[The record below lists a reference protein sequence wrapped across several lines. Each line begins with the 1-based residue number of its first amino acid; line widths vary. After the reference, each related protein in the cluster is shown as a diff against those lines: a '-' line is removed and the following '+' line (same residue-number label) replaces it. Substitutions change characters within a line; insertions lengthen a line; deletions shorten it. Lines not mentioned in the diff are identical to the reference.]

1 MQTMASNY
9 ITSKTIILSLITAIL
24 LHAIIIIMTKLVN
37 INTIVEVEPKIIL
50 ELIKDIPKITPPII
64 NKIDPPK
71 ILEPPKIIKPQEM
84 TRPSRPIIPEVIK
97 NNIVPNKNPN
107 EINIPND
114 LKPIINNKID
124 IPKSIQ
130 NNTPDLKDL
139 ELPNITQPLSIKKN
153 IIDIPKPIQ
162 NNTPDLK
169 DLELPNIT
177 QPLSIKK
184 NIIDIPKPIQNNTP
198 DLKDLEL
205 PKITQPLSIKNNT
218 IDVPRPIQNNTPDLK
233 ASNLPKISQPAPI
246 KKTTKPLKSI
256 ILPHLPVIQEINN
269 ISNKAIHQVQELPKK
284 PVKKIKISED
294 VKKEIKDN
302 ITSDE
307 ISELNNYKNKI
318 RNIIQSVAINNYP
331 SREFRRGVQGKVQII
346 FKLRLDGT
354 IEYIK
359 SGPNTNASEKLIQA
373 AIESVSNSAPFE
385 ITSLLKKKNEF
396 SIDIIYKINR

>member
-373 AIESVSNSAPFE
+373 AIESVRNSAPFE

>member
-1 MQTMASNY
+1 MQTIASNY

-24 LHAIIIIMTKLVN
+24 LHATIIIMTKLVN

-71 ILEPPKIIKPQEM
+71 ILEPPKIIKPQEII
-84 TRPSRPIIPEVIK
+84 RPSSPIIPEVIK

-130 NNTPDLKDL
+130 NNTPDLKEL
-139 ELPNITQPLSIKKN
+139 ELPQ
-153 IIDIPKPIQ
+153 
-162 NNTPDLK
+162 
-169 DLELPNIT
+169 
-177 QPLSIKK
+177 
-184 NIIDIPKPIQNNTP
+184 
-198 DLKDLEL
+198 
-205 PKITQPLSIKNNT
+205 ITQPLSIKNNT

-233 ASNLPKISQPAPI
+233 ASNLPKISQPVPI
-246 KKTTKPLKSI
+246 KKSTKPLKSI
-256 ILPHLPVIQEINN
+256 ILPDVPVIQEINN

-284 PVKKIKISED
+284 PVKKVKISED

-318 RNIIQSVAINNYP
+318 RNIIQSFAINNYP
-331 SREFRRGVQGKVQII
+331 SREFRRGVQGNVQII

-373 AIESVSNSAPFE
+373 AIESVRNSVPFE

>member
-71 ILEPPKIIKPQEM
+71 ILEPPKIIKPQEII
-84 TRPSRPIIPEVIK
+84 RPSSPIIPEVIK

-124 IPKSIQ
+124 IPK
-130 NNTPDLKDL
+130 
-139 ELPNITQPLSIKKN
+139 
-153 IIDIPKPIQ
+153 PIQ

-184 NIIDIPKPIQNNTP
+184 NIIDIPKAIQNNTP

-218 IDVPRPIQNNTPDLK
+218 IDVPKPIQNNTPDLK
-233 ASNLPKISQPAPI
+233 ASNLPKISQPVPI
-246 KKTTKPLKSI
+246 KKSTKPLKSI
-256 ILPHLPVIQEINN
+256 ILPDVPVIQEINN

>member
-124 IPKSIQ
+124 IPKPIQ

-218 IDVPRPIQNNTPDLK
+218 IDAPRPIQNNTPDLK
-233 ASNLPKISQPAPI
+233 ASNLPKILQPVPI

-256 ILPHLPVIQEINN
+256 ILPHVPVIQEINN

-331 SREFRRGVQGKVQII
+331 FREFKRGVQGKVQII

-373 AIESVSNSAPFE
+373 AIESVRNSAPFE

-396 SIDIIYKINR
+396 SIDIIYKLNR

>member
-359 SGPNTNASEKLIQA
+359 SGPNTNASEKLIKS
-373 AIESVSNSAPFE
+373 AIESVRNSAPFE
-385 ITSLLKKKNEF
+385 ITSLLEKKNEF

>member
-1 MQTMASNY
+1 MQTIASNY

-24 LHAIIIIMTKLVN
+24 LHATIIIMTKLVN

-71 ILEPPKIIKPQEM
+71 ILEPPKIIKPQEII
-84 TRPSRPIIPEVIK
+84 RPSSPIIPEVIK

-130 NNTPDLKDL
+130 NNTPDLKELELPQITQPLSIKNNTIDVPRPIQNNTPNLKDL
-139 ELPNITQPLSIKKN
+139 ELPKITQPLSIKKN

-162 NNTPDLK
+162 NNTLNLK
-169 DLELPNIT
+169 NLELT
-177 QPLSIKK
+177 
-184 NIIDIPKPIQNNTP
+184 
-198 DLKDLEL
+198 
-205 PKITQPLSIKNNT
+205 KISQPLSIKNNT

-233 ASNLPKISQPAPI
+233 ASNLPKISQPVPI
-246 KKTTKPLKSI
+246 KKSTKPLKSI
-256 ILPHLPVIQEINN
+256 ILPNVPVIQEINN

-284 PVKKIKISED
+284 PVKKVKISED

-318 RNIIQSVAINNYP
+318 RNIIQSFAINNYP
-331 SREFRRGVQGKVQII
+331 SREFRRGVQGNVQII

-373 AIESVSNSAPFE
+373 AIESVRNSVPFE

>member
-1 MQTMASNY
+1 MQTIASNY

-24 LHAIIIIMTKLVN
+24 LHATIIIMTKLVN

-71 ILEPPKIIKPQEM
+71 ILEPPKIIKPQEII
-84 TRPSRPIIPEVIK
+84 RPSSPIIPEVIK

-130 NNTPDLKDL
+130 NNTPDLKEL
-139 ELPNITQPLSIKKN
+139 ELPQ
-153 IIDIPKPIQ
+153 
-162 NNTPDLK
+162 
-169 DLELPNIT
+169 
-177 QPLSIKK
+177 
-184 NIIDIPKPIQNNTP
+184 
-198 DLKDLEL
+198 
-205 PKITQPLSIKNNT
+205 ITQPLSIKNNT

-233 ASNLPKISQPAPI
+233 ASNLPKISQPVPI
-246 KKTTKPLKSI
+246 KKSTKPLKSI
-256 ILPHLPVIQEINN
+256 ILPDVPVIQEINN

-284 PVKKIKISED
+284 PVKKVKISED

-318 RNIIQSVAINNYP
+318 RNIIQSFAINNYP

-373 AIESVSNSAPFE
+373 AIESVRNSVPFE

>member
-1 MQTMASNY
+1 MQTIASNY

-24 LHAIIIIMTKLVN
+24 LHATIIIMTKLVN

-71 ILEPPKIIKPQEM
+71 ILEPPKIIKPQEII
-84 TRPSRPIIPEVIK
+84 RPSSPIIPEVIK

-130 NNTPDLKDL
+130 NNTPDLKELELPQITQPLSIKNNTIDVPRPIQNNTPNLKDL
-139 ELPNITQPLSIKKN
+139 ELPKITQPLSIKKN

-162 NNTPDLK
+162 NNTLNLK
-169 DLELPNIT
+169 NLELT
-177 QPLSIKK
+177 
-184 NIIDIPKPIQNNTP
+184 
-198 DLKDLEL
+198 
-205 PKITQPLSIKNNT
+205 KITQPLSIKNNT

-233 ASNLPKISQPAPI
+233 ASNLPKISQPVPI
-246 KKTTKPLKSI
+246 KKSTKPLKSI
-256 ILPHLPVIQEINN
+256 ILPDVPVIQEINN

-284 PVKKIKISED
+284 PVKKVKISKD

-318 RNIIQSVAINNYP
+318 RNIIQSFAINNYP
-331 SREFRRGVQGKVQII
+331 SREFRRGVQGNVQII

-373 AIESVSNSAPFE
+373 AIESVRNSVPFE